1 MSKVLENSYRAMN
14 ISFIV
19 EWSRFAEEAGVNLY
33 EVVNAIRMRPT
44 HKNIMLPGL
53 GVGGYCL
60 TKDPLLA
67 SWSRQNIHGDGNE
80 GLMMSEM
87 AVSTND
93 KMPSYAFNFLKS
105 FYGDNFLKGKRVQ
118 LLGVSYISGVGDTRF
133 TPVEIF
139 YKELVKNECDIY
151 LHDPYVSY
159 WEELGLAVNQDLNT
173 LNNDIDIVVFSTGHS
188 EYANNKNLI
197 EQLGRLDKLLI
208 YDTIGIL
215 SDKEIYT
222 LSKNHTVKVLGRGD
236 I

>member
-1 MSKVLENSYRAMN
+1 
-14 ISFIV
+14 
-19 EWSRFAEEAGVNLY
+19 
-33 EVVNAIRMRPT
+33 
-44 HKNIMLPGL
+44 
-53 GVGGYCL
+53 
-60 TKDPLLA
+60 
-67 SWSRQNIHGDGNE
+67 
-80 GLMMSEM
+80 
-87 AVSTND
+87 
-93 KMPSYAFNFLKS
+93 MPSYAFNFLKS

-173 LNNDIDIVVFSTGHS
+173 LNNDIDIVVFSTGHY